1 MPSILAPVPHGGHQC
16 YSGQNSTS
24 DYSSPNF
31 SSSARAPL
39 SQNSHRRPLLI
50 SETNNRS
57 LQAQL
62 PQRHQTAELHLE
74 TDARALHPPSRPIL
88 RSSRGRPPLPKR
100 PETSKLH
107 FEIDAGVVLPPGRQL
122 FTSSSSQP
130 QMSQTARRRVCGSDS
145 LSSQMSLE
153 AQTPL
158 AEAHLENSNF
168 VSPYP
173 PFPSRIMRQH
183 EMRSQPVSGLEPHK
197 IQKPLLSSASYS
209 QTAASINSDVL
220 RSSSNTASFENK
232 EWLDY
237 LVSLRELPG
246 ELKLAK
252 TPQQMDVLICKMH
265 QHLDYLLE
273 DAVSRSL
280 DRR

>member
-130 QMSQTARRRVCGSDS
+130 PLSESARRRVGGPDS
-145 LSSQMSLE
+145 LSQMSLA
-153 AQTPL
+153 AQTSL
-158 AEAHLENSNF
+158 ADAHLERTNF

-173 PFPSRIMRQH
+173 PFPSRIMRQR
-183 EMRSQPVSGLEPHK
+183 EMYSQPVSGLKPHS

-209 QTAASINSDVL
+209 QIAGSIKSHI
-220 RSSSNTASFENK
+220 SSSSSITSSFENQ

-237 LVSLRELPG
+237 LVSLRKLAD

-252 TPQQMDVLICKMH
+252 TPQQMDVLICGMH
-265 QHLDYLLE
+265 QHLDHLLE
-273 DAVSRSL
+273 ETVSRTP
-280 DRR
+280 DRS